1 MAPSVWV
8 TRIMVNIGA
17 DTMNKN
23 THVYIDKLW
32 GQEEWICNT
41 PLYCGK
47 ILRIDPGYQCSLH
60 MHPVK
65 TETFYVDSGCVSL
78 ELILGKDCAPT
89 FIKLNPGDSYTLNP
103 GTYHR
108 FSSLDPRGSK
118 VIEFSTEHS
127 DDDVIRLEDSKEI
140 K

>member
-1 MAPSVWV
+1 MSS
-8 TRIMVNIGA
+8 
-17 DTMNKN
+17 KN
-23 THVYIDKLW
+23 THVYVDKLW
-32 GQEEWICNT
+32 GQEEWIVNT

-65 TETFYVDSGCVSL
+65 TETFYVSDGCVQL
-78 ELILGKDCAPT
+78 ELLADRFNGAAPT
-89 FIKLNPGDSYTLNP
+89 RLVLNWGESYTLNP

-108 FSSLDPRGSK
+108 FSSLDPLGSK

-127 DDDVIRLEDSKEI
+127 DDDVVRLEDSKEI